1 MMPQYP
7 HATIDAGEIVADVY
21 LPDAENAFYRGT
33 RFDWSGI
40 IGSLRFHGH
49 EYFGQWKDFHD
60 PQHHDCILGPAEEF
74 EAVDSPDQDFLRA
87 AQGSP
92 FLRLGV
98 GLLRKIGDGDF
109 RRFHTY
115 PIVDDSG
122 WQTSIASDQI
132 SFEHTAA
139 SPTGLSYRYRK
150 TLRLKA
156 QAPVLWLEHSLC
168 NTGRIPIVTRHYN
181 HNFFRIDGLPPGPSL
196 RVTTPFPL
204 SLKNPVNEPL
214 TIEGRTASL
223 SRALSPGESILAEA
237 LQQNERYEISIYQQA
252 TAAGVRI
259 CADRPL
265 VRLLLWA
272 SSRVL
277 CPEPY
282 IDIHVQP
289 GKCFS
294 WNLSYTFY
302 TN

>member
-1 MMPQYP
+1 MLEYP
-7 HATIDAGEIVADVY
+7 YATIDAGEIVADVY
-21 LPDAENAFYRGT
+21 LPDTENAFYRGT

-40 IGSLRFHGH
+40 VGSLRFHGH

-60 PQHHDCILGPAEEF
+60 PQYHDCITGPAEEF

-122 WQTSIASDQI
+122 WQTSIASDQV

-139 SPTGLSYRYRK
+139 SSTGLSYQYRK
-150 TLRLKA
+150 TLRLEA
-156 QAPVLWLEHSLC
+156 QAPVLWLEHTLC

-181 HNFFRIDGLPPGPSL
+181 HNFFRIDGLPPDPSL
-196 RVTTPFPL
+196 HVTTPFPL

-214 TIEGRTASL
+214 TIEGRTVSL
-223 SRALSPGESILAEA
+223 SRALSRGESVLAEA
-237 LQQNERYEISIYQQA
+237 RQQNERYEIDIFQQA
-252 TAAGVRI
+252 TAVGVRI